1 MEVNDAV
8 VVLWGELQRKTE
20 LKLDLVPIPSCHH
33 GCCATSMNKGWRSF
47 PGENFLRDGVTHV
60 RHVSQ
65 VFNAP
70 DKSNCKILNYG
81 DKSLHHHKLMISMYF
96 GTCAFFK
103 MAFAFVCVRVCF
115 FLFFV
120 LAGSFVAS
128 PSMVIFK
135 KSFYWRELMNRMVGW
150 LPLPCNCKL
159 IN

>member
-1 MEVNDAV
+1 M
-8 VVLWGELQRKTE
+8 
-20 LKLDLVPIPSCHH
+20 
-33 GCCATSMNKGWRSF
+33 
-47 PGENFLRDGVTHV
+47 